1 MLCFVMHNLLC
12 YGEGVEI
19 QVCPAE
25 ERGGADTGVHA
36 FGGCFKIPVFGFSP

>member
-1 MLCFVMHNLLC
+1 MLCYVMHNLLC

-25 ERGGADTGVHA
+25 EREGADTGVHA